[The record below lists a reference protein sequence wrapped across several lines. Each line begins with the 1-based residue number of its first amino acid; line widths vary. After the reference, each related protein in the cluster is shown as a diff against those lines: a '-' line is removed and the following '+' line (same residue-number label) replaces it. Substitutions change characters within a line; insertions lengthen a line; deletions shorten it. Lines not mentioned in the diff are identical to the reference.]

1 MEKQPAPK
9 SPTFSLAA
17 QPSNCIGRHRNNLER
32 LSLSLSLTLSLVSS
46 SLALLCSQKKKDKL
60 ISIQMECEP
69 AAQGHHGIAN
79 ISSLPRSLLLLL
91 LSHDPFSSAPSF
103 PLSIHPSILYPMP
116 TFLATMG
123 TQQLQG
129 PHRCPGTAYI
139 GIALLTD

>member
-91 LSHDPFSSAPSF
+91 HSHC
-103 PLSIHPSILYPMP
+103 PLSSLPRSLHPSLHPLP
-116 TFLATMG
+116 SAHNPGLSGCPAAAVS
-123 TQQLQG
+123 TQV
-129 PHRCPGTAYI
+129 PGHSLP
-139 GIALLTD
+139 GIAFHTG